1 MIFYFNFVKDFAGN
15 ILSKN
20 LFAIIV
26 FILFLRGYD
35 AIDDPVFLFYY
46 KKGALDSQPQVIQ
59 FTRCLPGGSLRVL
72 RLLPPITLV
81 AMI

>member
-35 AIDDPVFLFYY
+35 AIDDPVFLFHFFCFSMA
-46 KKGALDSQPQVIQ
+46 G
-59 FTRCLPGGSLRVL
+59 
-72 RLLPPITLV
+72 
-81 AMI
+81 